1 VQKNGVKNFYH
12 EAHFLMKIIKTN
24 FLAFAE
30 IVEILLRHAELT
42 ITMAKR
48 EISDRYVGQTL
59 GVIWAIGHPI
69 FMIGIYIF
77 VFVFVF
83 KVKIGN
89 SVDLPLDYTTYI
101 LAGLVPWLSM
111 QELIVKSCTVITSNS
126 SLVKQVVF
134 PLEILPVKSVL
145 ASLVPQIVAFA
156 ILFVYVLATTGG
168 LWLTYVLLPLLFFFQ
183 ILIMM
188 GIAFF
193 LSAIGAYFRDLKDVM
208 QLFSVCSI
216 YLLPIFYIPNMVP
229 DVFRSLIY
237 LNPFS
242 YMVWCYQDVIYFGY
256 IAHPVAWV
264 IFPAMSVITFVLG
277 YRLFRKLKNML
288 AGVV

>member
-1 VQKNGVKNFYH
+1 
-12 EAHFLMKIIKTN
+12 MRIIKTN

-30 IVEILLRHAELT
+30 ILQILLRHAELT

-126 SLVKQVVF
+126 TLVKQVVF

-264 IFPAMSVITFVLG
+264 IFPTMSVITFVLG

>member
-1 VQKNGVKNFYH
+1 MKNFHH
-12 EAHFLMKIIKTN
+12 ETYIPMRFIKTN

-30 IVEILLRHAELT
+30 IIGILRRHAELT
-42 ITMAKR
+42 LTMAKR

-59 GVIWAIGHPI
+59 GIIWAIGHPI

-77 VFVFVF
+77 VFAFVF
-83 KVKIGN
+83 KVKLGN
-89 SVDLPLDYTTYI
+89 SAALPLDYTTYI

-145 ASLVPQIVAFA
+145 ASLAPQIVAFA
-156 ILFVYVLATTGG
+156 ILFVYVLATAGS
-168 LWLTYVLLPLLFFFQ
+168 LWLTYVLLPLIFFFQ
-183 ILIMM
+183 VLIMM
-188 GIAFF
+188 GLAFF
-193 LSAIGAYFRDLKDVM
+193 LAAIGAYFRDLKDVM

-216 YLLPIFYIPNMVP
+216 YLLPIFYLPDMVP
-229 DVFRSLIY
+229 DMFRPLIY

-256 IAHPVAWV
+256 IAHPVAWI

-277 YRLFRKLKNML
+277 YRVFRKLKSML